1 MDDPTIR
8 PARTADTEAIRSLAE
23 RAWLA
28 TYDGIL
34 DEETI
39 RETVGEWY
47 AEEALRGALD
57 TPGTVFLVAEGE
69 DEGEREAEE
78 EGEGDDG
85 GPDPPILGFCHG
97 VVTEA
102 EGDILRMYVDPD
114 HWGEGIGTALHERL
128 RDDLLDLNMRRMQAI
143 VLADNAIGDEFYR
156 GLGFEKTGEGEVELG
171 GETYLENVY
180 TKEFDRE

>member
-1 MDDPTIR
+1 MADAPTIR

-28 TYDGIL
+28 AYDGIL

-47 AEEALRGALD
+47 AEEALFEALD
-57 TPGTVFLVAEGE
+57 TPGTVFLVAEE
-69 DEGEREAEE
+69 EREE
-78 EGEGDDG
+78 DDDS
-85 GPDPPILGFCHG
+85 DPPIVGFCHG
-97 VVTEA
+97 VVTEE

-114 HWGEGIGTALHERL
+114 RWDEGVGTALHERL

-143 VLADNAIGDEFYR
+143 VLADNEMGNRFYR
-156 GLGFEKTGEGEVELG
+156 DLGFEKTGEGEVELG
-171 GETYLENVY
+171 RETYLENVY